1 MEMKKQIK
9 NASEKLLLW
18 DWHHK
23 YMLSEDELGMERER
37 KGGLVVY
44 ILTATQ
50 YYPERLRCT
59 ALCGSV

>member
-37 KGGLVVY
+37 YV
-44 ILTATQ
+44 
-50 YYPERLRCT
+50 
-59 ALCGSV
+59 